1 MIMVVFSE
9 IKPVV
14 KPVFCKKVK
23 KMFSKG
29 KKSHKQKHSLQ
40 MFTDK
45 KCRGLTAWKKKES
58 GQYLTCAEGK
68 IKSS

>member
-1 MIMVVFSE
+1 
-9 IKPVV
+9 
-14 KPVFCKKVK
+14 
-23 KMFSKG
+23 MFSKG

-58 GQYLTCAEGK
+58 GQYLTRAEGK